1 MTFTWQVRGALIVLV
16 LTAIGAPAVWP
27 FVSPPSAPA
36 LAESTALTDP
46 DAIVAELEAG
56 NARFVSSKRVRSTNT
71 ARDSAERQKL
81 GATQKPFVA
90 LLTCADSRIV
100 PEFIFDQHI
109 GSIFCVRNAGNVVE
123 NVGLGS
129 MEYGVEHLHTPVVMV
144 LGHTACGA
152 VAAVNKAGADP
163 LPHHLKDVQQR
174 MAGLKP
180 SLCPKDSD
188 SAFLTKLSEENAKQ
202 QAASLLAL
210 SEVLRDA
217 WKKKHMI
224 VVAAI
229 YDLETGEVRFLD
241 KNVAVRADP

>member
-1 MTFTWQVRGALIVLV
+1 M
-16 LTAIGAPAVWP
+16 
-27 FVSPPSAPA
+27 
-36 LAESTALTDP
+36 
-46 DAIVAELEAG
+46 
-56 NARFVSSKRVRSTNT
+56 RSTDT
-71 ARDSAERQKL
+71 RRDSVEREKVE
-81 GATQKPFVA
+81 ATQKPFVA

-109 GSIFCVRNAGNVVE
+109 GSIFCVCNAGNVVE

-144 LGHTACGA
+144 LGHTGCGA
-152 VAAVNKAGADP
+152 VAAVNQAGTEP
-163 LPHHLKDVQQR
+163 LPHHLKDIQER

-180 SLCPKDSD
+180 SLRPKDSD

-202 QAASLLAL
+202 QAAALLAS

-217 WKKKHMI
+217 SKMKHII

-241 KNVAVRADP
+241 KNVKAK

>member
-1 MTFTWQVRGALIVLV
+1 MTFTWQIRSALIALV
-16 LTAIGAPAVWP
+16 VAAIVTPVIWSLASPSTTPVVTEPA
-27 FVSPPSAPA
+27 
-36 LAESTALTDP
+36 TLTDP
-46 DAIVAELEAG
+46 VAILVELEAG

-71 ARDSAERQKL
+71 DRDSFEREKVR
-81 GATQKPFVA
+81 ATQKPFVA

-100 PEFIFDQHI
+100 PEFIFDQYL
-109 GSIFCVRNAGNVVE
+109 GSIFSVCNAGNVVE

-129 MEYGVEHLHTPVVMV
+129 LEYGVEHLHTPVVMV
-144 LGHTACGA
+144 L
-152 VAAVNKAGADP
+152 
-163 LPHHLKDVQQR
+163 QER

-180 SLCPKDSD
+180 NLRPKDSD

-202 QAASLLAL
+202 QAAALLAS

-217 WKKKHMI
+217 SKLKHII

-241 KNVAVRADP
+241 KNVKAK